1 MGGSRLYLRWML
13 STVFV
18 SLIFTQ
24 GVANAQ
30 NSTSSTESSTTTPSV
45 AVTQDSLNEQNSLS
59 LSSKPKNSLRIGYIN
74 ANVLINDAPQGKVA
88 YALLEEEFA
97 ERKAEFEAMEMNLE
111 QMAND
116 LEVEEDPD
124 ERTKLE
130 KNLRLG
136 NREFERGRLDYEEDF
151 NFRRNEELTNL
162 QNFISEVILK
172 LAKDQEFDLIVQ
184 EPVVWASDEIDIT
197 DEILNI
203 LDELRKKAESQ

>member
-1 MGGSRLYLRWML
+1 MGDPRLYSRWML

-18 SLIFTQ
+18 ALLFTQ
-24 GVANAQ
+24 GVADAQ

-45 AVTQDSLNEQNSLS
+45 TITHDSLNEQNSFS
-59 LSSKPKNSLRIGYIN
+59 LSSKSNNSLRIGYIN
-74 ANVLINDAPQGKVA
+74 ANVLINEAPQGKIA

-97 ERKAEFEAMEMNLE
+97 ERKAELEAMEMNLK
-111 QMAND
+111 QIAND
-116 LEVEEDPD
+116 LEVEEDSD

-130 KNLRLG
+130 KNLRSG
-136 NREFERGRLDYEEDF
+136 NREFERGKLDYEEDF
-151 NFRRNEELTNL
+151 NYRRNEELTKL

-172 LAKDQEFDLIVQ
+172 LAKDAEFDLIVQ

>member
-151 NFRRNEELTNL
+151 NFRRNEELTKL

>member
-74 ANVLINDAPQGKVA
+74 ANVLINDAPQGQIA

-97 ERKAEFEAMEMNLE
+97 ERKAELEAMEMNLE